1 MRKKIIFFTLIIL
14 VCFTINSVCA
24 QSLENLNCNDGFD
37 DCELAKDSNAKILK
51 SNALSSAN
59 KLAATTKA
67 TKTTKSATAAKTTTK
82 TTNTTKKAIT
92 TAKTTKTTNT
102 AKTSAKVNK
111 TTVNTKTLAKSSS
124 SFMNYVNKTGKLQD
138 PITISNK
145 KYKAPAHSSRGL

>member
-67 TKTTKSATAAKTTTK
+67 TKTTTK
-82 TTNTTKKAIT
+82 ATNTTKKAI
-92 TAKTTKTTNT
+92 
-102 AKTSAKVNK
+102 
-111 TTVNTKTLAKSSS
+111 
-124 SFMNYVNKTGKLQD
+124 
-138 PITISNK
+138 SN
-145 KYKAPAHSSRGL
+145 AAN